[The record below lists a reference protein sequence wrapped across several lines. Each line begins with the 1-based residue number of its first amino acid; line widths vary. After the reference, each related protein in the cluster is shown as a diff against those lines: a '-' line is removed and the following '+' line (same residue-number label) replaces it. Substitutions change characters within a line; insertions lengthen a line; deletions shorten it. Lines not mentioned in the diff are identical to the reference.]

1 MALGSSSNKIFLK
14 VADGIIVQTLKV
26 PTEKTDTRTTK
37 EGKVVHELKFGYV
50 EGIITDIRIKQ
61 NEFNGETIKSWA
73 LTIYDVGDTYQLEV
87 GVKGGYGN
95 SLIKSLANPA
105 VDFTQPIKL
114 TPWMKVV
121 NEKKKT
127 AIYVSQ
133 GDKQIDW
140 YFTKETPNGLP
151 DATTVKFHGKD
162 VWDFYE
168 QMQFL
173 EKYVE
178 TKIKPQLKPV
188 QSNSYTPPVAD
199 PNVTQLP
206 EDDDSSDLP
215 F

>member
-1 MALGSSSNKIFLK
+1 MGLVNNNGKIFLG
-14 VADGIIVQTLKV
+14 VTDGKITQLAKEDTPGAKK
-26 PTEKTDTRTTK
+26 TEKNGKITWKVYHDAI
-37 EGKVVHELKFGYV
+37 EGV
-50 EGIITDIRIKQ
+50 ITDIKIRE

-73 LTIYDVGDTYQLEV
+73 LTINDMGDTYQLEV

-95 SLIKSLANPA
+95 SLIKALANPE
-105 VDFTQPIKL
+105 VDFTQPIKI

-133 GDKQIDW
+133 GDKQIDL
-140 YFTKETPNGLP
+140 YFTKENPNGMP
-151 DATTVKFHGKD
+151 DATTVKFQGKD

-188 QSNSYTPPVAD
+188 QQKSYTPPVAD

-206 EDDDSSDLP
+206 DDEDDSLP